1 MYKTVVGKG
10 FIKFYFPLLLLLIP
24 CSINLMI
31 YKYDSFLFSTELD
44 LSAMTW
50 LPLELSL
57 PWAKQRAEISREVL
71 YRLKEVKEALLPVRL
86 PPFSLAKFLDSK
98 PGPFKLILL
107 SSIKEQIDRPSC
119 FHLLL
124 LNILICHEVGE
135 QNLWFLIV

>member
-57 PWAKQRAEISREVL
+57 PWAK
-71 YRLKEVKEALLPVRL
+71 
-86 PPFSLAKFLDSK
+86 
-98 PGPFKLILL
+98 
-107 SSIKEQIDRPSC
+107 
-119 FHLLL
+119 
-124 LNILICHEVGE
+124 
-135 QNLWFLIV
+135 